1 MQVSEVSHVSPPS
14 TLSFI
19 PATKLKAKKQEL
31 GYLVLHFSPWR
42 RQTKLEAQRQEVES
56 SVPHFS
62 LDGRQQ
68 CLTLGRETGI
78 FSPSLQLL

>member
-14 TLSFI
+14 TLSII
-19 PATKLKAKKQEL
+19 PATKLKVKKQEL

-42 RQTKLEAQRQEVES
+42 RQTKLEAKREEVES

-62 LDGRQQ
+62 LYGRQQ
-68 CLTLGRETGI
+68 CLTLGRETNI
-78 FSPSLQLL
+78 

>member
-1 MQVSEVSHVSPPS
+1 MYHHPPPCPS
-14 TLSFI
+14 LQQQN
-19 PATKLKAKKQEL
+19 LKPREL

-42 RQTKLEAQRQEVES
+42 RQTKLEAKRQEVES

-68 CLTLGRETGI
+68 CLTLGRETNI
-78 FSPSLQLL
+78 